1 MGRSISQSFPLP
13 SDHQVLDG
21 SLPQP
26 DRVRP
31 NGSTEQMVDEH
42 SPSLPAER
50 RGSRRGKAPEREG
63 HRIARA
69 ELALLRREAA
79 RRRGEPIEDEP
90 ASRPFE
96 PPDWLVPPDVYPLD
110 LNDGRID
117 PDAAKVARR
126 LIRHGHEAYLVGG
139 CVRDLLLGRAPKD
152 FDLATSARPEEV
164 RALFRNSRVIG
175 RRFRL
180 VHVLFGGGKIIET
193 ATFRRSPEPEQSSV
207 QPQQPIRSD
216 NAFGDAHED
225 ASRRDFTINAL
236 FYDLEERRVLDWVGG
251 MPDIERRTL
260 RTIGDPVVRF
270 LEDPV
275 RMLRAIKFAARLD
288 LGIAPH
294 VYDAIVQCRGSLSMA
309 ARPRLFE
316 ELLRMLREGSAH
328 RSIWLAWETGVLD
341 VLLPEVA
348 AYLSDAPDN
357 DGMAWRVLT
366 ALDRVASQGNGV
378 DDVVLCSALLLEPLR
393 EACAGAEDRVAAA
406 VDFLEPVV
414 ERLAVPRRIAD
425 AVRRIAALLPKLE
438 AGRAGRFVRTSV
450 YPLATQVLSL
460 SIRAREEPVDGGRA
474 AVTPIRS
481 RSHGKRRR

>member
-1 MGRSISQSFPLP
+1 
-13 SDHQVLDG
+13 
-21 SLPQP
+21 
-26 DRVRP
+26 
-31 NGSTEQMVDEH
+31 
-42 SPSLPAER
+42 
-50 RGSRRGKAPEREG
+50 
-63 HRIARA
+63 
-69 ELALLRREAA
+69 
-79 RRRGEPIEDEP
+79 
-90 ASRPFE
+90 
-96 PPDWLVPPDVYPLD
+96 
-110 LNDGRID
+110 
-117 PDAAKVARR
+117 
-126 LIRHGHEAYLVGG
+126 
-139 CVRDLLLGRAPKD
+139 VRDLLLGRSPKD

-207 QPQQPIRSD
+207 HPQQPIRSD

-236 FYDLEERRVLDWVGG
+236 FYDLEQRRVLDWVGG

-294 VYDAIVQCRGSLSMA
+294 VYDAIVQCRSSLSMA

-348 AYLSDAPDN
+348 AYLSDAEEN
-357 DGMAWRVLT
+357 DGVAWRVLT
-366 ALDRVASQGNGV
+366 ALDRPASQGNGL

-438 AGRAGRFVRTSV
+438 AGRAGRFVRTTV
-450 YPLATQVLSL
+450 YPLATQVLAL
-460 SIRAREEPVDGGRA
+460 SVRARDDAAVDAAQA

-481 RSHGKRRR
+481 RSRGQRRR